1 MLYIFC
7 CIWMIRN
14 NEKLAVTYKV
24 TSSILVPK
32 AMIIIKSDHHLCWT
46 WETFLKRE
54 NSAKI
59 GIKWSF
65 YLFCYFLI
73 FQKDCWFEK
82 SLQIILELE
91 NQPFKFH
98 HSNAKIEVRHYA
110 KIQIARHLR
119 ENFSVRKH
127 ARIVLKILLQTLNW
141 KITSKV
147 PSSQAET
154 FRLEVSVINSHIV
167 IFNSP
172 GTIVT
177 SGDIR

>member
-1 MLYIFC
+1 MLIHSTIKMLYIFC
-7 CIWMIRN
+7 CIWMFPN
-14 NEKLAVTYKV
+14 NEKLVVTYEV

-65 YLFCYFLI
+65 YLFYYFLI
-73 FQKDCWFEK
+73 FQKVCWFEK

-98 HSNAKIEVRHYA
+98 HSNAKIEVKRYA

-119 ENFSVRKH
+119 GNFSVRKH
-127 ARIVLKILLQTLNW
+127 ARTALKMLIEYFELKYNL
-141 KITSKV
+141 K
-147 PSSQAET
+147 
-154 FRLEVSVINSHIV
+154 
-167 IFNSP
+167 
-172 GTIVT
+172 
-177 SGDIR
+177 